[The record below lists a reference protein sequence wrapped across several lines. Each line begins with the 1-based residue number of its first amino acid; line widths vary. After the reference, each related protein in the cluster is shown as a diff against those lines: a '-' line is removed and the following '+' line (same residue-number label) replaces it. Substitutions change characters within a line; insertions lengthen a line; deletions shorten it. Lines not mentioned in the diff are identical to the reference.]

1 MPCSGAHWRTCSSDG
16 NAPGT
21 RAAGAGARIES
32 EAYLPRASGRIRL
45 SIEEVAERRF
55 DPCTRMEIDGG
66 VGPEEKRILA
76 PKAPCQ
82 LRTRASKGTVT
93 ALPHRMLQ

>member
-1 MPCSGAHWRTCSSDG
+1 MSDG

-21 RAAGAGARIES
+21 RAAGAEVRIEG
-32 EAYLPRASGRIRL
+32 EAYLPRALGRIRL
-45 SIEEVAERRF
+45 NFEEVAGRRF
-55 DPCTRMEIDGG
+55 DPRRRMEIDGG
-66 VGPEEKRILA
+66 VGPGEKRILA

-82 LRTRASKGTVT
+82 LRTRASKGTVM